1 MVKKKLLSLTYM
13 TLLIILSWSSIA
25 CIINNLIS
33 AGMIAFFLFIVIS
46 TEWINLTCVAC
57 QTK

>member
-25 CIINNLIS
+25 WINNLIS
-33 AGMIAFFLFIVIS
+33 AGMIAFFLFIAIS